1 MVNNKII
8 TYISFAKKSGS
19 LSLGFDAVKSDVL
32 CKNAKL
38 IILLNDAS
46 EKTKKEVQI
55 IAEKY
60 KVKSLI
66 LALESKDLL
75 HIFGK
80 KIVVISISNKD
91 LSMAILNSYYSNLLE
106 KKGDIYID
114 KT

>member
-1 MVNNKII
+1 MINNKII

-19 LSLGFDAVKSDVL
+19 LSLGFDAVQSDVL

-46 EKTKKEVQI
+46 KKTKKEVKT
-55 IAEKY
+55 IADKY
-60 KVKSLI
+60 KVKSII
-66 LALESKDLL
+66 LTLESKDLI

-80 KIVVISISNKD
+80 KIVVFSISNKN
-91 LSMAILNSYYSNLLE
+91 LSVAILNLYYSNLLE